1 MSVYAEV
8 YKIVKKI
15 PRGRVLTYGLISDL
29 LEKRLSA
36 QGVGWALRA
45 LPGPTKKRKSTG
57 TTTSKSGFDSKNVP
71 WHRVVNSTGGISTH
85 KNPGMPPDFQKHLLE
100 AEGIVFDSEN
110 KLDLSKHLWL
120 DGARDIAKRRR

>member
-57 TTTSKSGFDSKNVP
+57 GKANKSVFDSKSVP
-71 WHRVVNSTGGISTH
+71 WHRVVNSSGGISTH
-85 KNPGMPPDFQKHLLE
+85 KNPGIPPDWQKHLLE
-100 AEGIVFDSEN
+100 AEGIKFDRED
-110 KLDLSKHLWL
+110 KIDLSKHLWL
-120 DGARDIAKRRR
+120 DGMRDIARKPP